1 MSGDNSGGV
10 IPSELQNGVHNS
22 SITTA
27 DTDELEAAEAGEE
40 EEESFNQDVLCEH
53 GKSQYQS
60 DRKSVCLSVLCHRC
74 LSKQIILIPVNQDSA
89 RLTSYM
95 C

>member
-1 MSGDNSGGV
+1 MNGDSASGDNSRV
-10 IPSELQNGVHNS
+10 VPSQLQNGVHNS

-53 GKSQYQS
+53 GKSQYQRVS
-60 DRKSVCLSVLCHRC
+60 KSVCLSALWYEC
-74 LSKQIILIPVNQDSA
+74 LS
-89 RLTSYM
+89 
-95 C
+95 

>member
-1 MSGDNSGGV
+1 MNGDSASGDNSDRV
-10 IPSELQNGVHNS
+10 IPSQLQNGVHNS

-53 GKSQYQS
+53 GKSQHQS
-60 DRKSVCLSVLCHRC
+60 VRKSVALSALCHGG
-74 LSKQIILIPVNQDSA
+74 LS
-89 RLTSYM
+89 
-95 C
+95 